1 MSKRKDF
8 DNEGLPLREGV
19 YLARGF
25 FGFSPRQAGEIDVYL
40 ASNRG
45 LCCFRGAFDYLDIG
59 RKLTEEDNVHVK
71 NTKLKFIKR
80 TCDL

>member
-8 DNEGLPLREGV
+8 DNEGLPLREGI

-25 FGFSPRQAGEIDVYL
+25 FGFSPRQAGEIDVYKII
-40 ASNRG
+40 NRG

-59 RKLTEEDNVHVK
+59 RRQTEEDNVQVK

-80 TCDL
+80 MGDL